1 MVWTEKNEVEL
12 SSDGDKTL
20 KNFLDY
26 RRKELIKDHP
36 NDNAQLLTEI
46 QFEGGVVGKLTR
58 HELYCAIFSIVS
70 KLSY

>member
-12 SSDGDKTL
+12 SSDSDKTL
-20 KNFLDY
+20 KKFLNY

-46 QFEGGVVGKLTR
+46 QFEGGVVGK
-58 HELYCAIFSIVS
+58 HALYCAIFSIVS